1 MDSNDVDDTSKVIG
15 ILSSRKLASIL
26 KVNVDELRSVA
37 KNASSFYRP
46 FFKLKPKKRKID
58 NPTGRL
64 KVIQKAIDDKL
75 LKKIKL
81 PETVLGGVLGKSV
94 RDNAAF
100 HTGQPVIVTID
111 IKKCFPNTKGFSVFK
126 LFRNYFKYSTVNAKL
141 LTSLTT
147 VGDYVP
153 QGSPCSSSIINLC
166 LLSLHNDF
174 QKLVAKYGLVCT
186 IWVDDITISG
196 KDSDIHIDEYVSIL
210 KKYQYKTQCKK
221 VKVMR
226 ESKKQEVTGI
236 AVNKYVS
243 VPSKKISEIKKIIH
257 DIRTKKLDENSKEYI
272 GLKGKMGFV
281 RYVNVKQF
289 DKLNKFLLKC
299 GIKI

>member
-1 MDSNDVDDTSKVIG
+1 MDSNEADDTSKVIG

-26 KVNVDELRSVA
+26 KINVDELRSVA

-75 LKKIKL
+75 LKKIAL
-81 PETVLGGVLGKSV
+81 PETVLGGVPGKSV

-100 HTGQPVIVTID
+100 HTGQSVIVTID

-174 QKLVAKYGLVCT
+174 QKLAEKYNLICT
-186 IWVDDITISG
+186 IWVDDITVSG
-196 KDSDIHIDEYVSIL
+196 ENSDKHINEYVEIL
-210 KKYQYKTQCKK
+210 KKYQYRTQCKK
-221 VKVMR
+221 VRVMR
-226 ESKKQEVTGI
+226 KSKKQEVTGV
-236 AVNKYVS
+236 AVNNYVS
-243 VPSKKISEIKKIIH
+243 VPSKKISEIKKLVH
-257 DIRTKKLDENSKEYI
+257 DIRIKKFNEDSKEYFS
-272 GLKGKMGFV
+272 LKGKMEFV
-281 RYVNVKQF
+281 KYINKKQF
-289 DKLNKFLLKC
+289 DILNRFLNKC